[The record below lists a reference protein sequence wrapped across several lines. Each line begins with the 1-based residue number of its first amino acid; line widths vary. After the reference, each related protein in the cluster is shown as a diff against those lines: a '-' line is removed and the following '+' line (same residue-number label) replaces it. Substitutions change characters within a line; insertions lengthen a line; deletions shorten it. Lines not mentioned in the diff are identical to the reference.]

1 MIIANHAFSLSFLSY
16 HMSKKVKKEKVECFH
31 AWFKEEIKLYLS
43 IKKIQIEGTCT
54 VHEDDLKDKQKE
66 KTDKQQIIFD
76 LSKQTT
82 GTWSIIYNLKIPK
95 PEKLIIVQRRFYIIL
110 GKTNIYLPTRGH
122 EAASIN
128 SEEKGKEKQLM
139 TSEREGG
146 KGKEGSCSP
155 PLSAAVL
162 SARKNVLDCL
172 YAGFMCEFTL

>member
-1 MIIANHAFSLSFLSY
+1 MIIANHAFSLSFISY

-82 GTWSIIYNLKIPK
+82 GTWSIIHNLKIPK
-95 PEKLIIVQRRFYIIL
+95 PEKLTHNCTKKILYNTWQNKYIS
-110 GKTNIYLPTRGH
+110 THPW
-122 EAASIN
+122 
-128 SEEKGKEKQLM
+128 
-139 TSEREGG
+139 
-146 KGKEGSCSP
+146 P
-155 PLSAAVL
+155 
-162 SARKNVLDCL
+162 
-172 YAGFMCEFTL
+172 